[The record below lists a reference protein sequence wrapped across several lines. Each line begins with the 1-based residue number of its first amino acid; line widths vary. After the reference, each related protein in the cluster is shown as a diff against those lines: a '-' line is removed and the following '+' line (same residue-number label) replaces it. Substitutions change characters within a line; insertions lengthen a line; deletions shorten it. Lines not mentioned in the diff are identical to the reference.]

1 MNNTTKF
8 LNIAESLKPK
18 LIEST
23 VRPKLEVSILPNK
36 TGLHGWSVQTV
47 GSIYDLGKKSLG
59 TNDSF
64 TVDFGNHYVGY
75 LNLKINSLGSPQDAP
90 LRLKLTLGE
99 VPCEIAEPHENYNGW
114 ISKSWLQQEI
124 INIDVLPCTITLPR
138 RYAFRYLKIEIIAT
152 SQKYTVQFE
161 DISVTSV
168 TSAAISKITPLPSSL
183 DKELIDMD
191 KVAIRTLKN
200 CMHLV
205 FEDGPKRDRR
215 LWIGDLRL
223 QALANYYSIK
233 NYDLVKRCLYLF
245 AGLPEE
251 NGQIGARL
259 FLEPKLLVDDTILFD
274 YSLFFVSILHDY
286 YLETKDLDTL
296 HDLWPVAM
304 KQIEIALSRL
314 DENNIVVDS
323 DEWWSFT
330 DWHPDL
336 NKQAPAQAVL
346 IYTMKQSKVLA
357 EILKDTGAIE
367 YLIKNIETTSTAAL
381 KYLFDKEQGLFIS
394 GKDRQVSW
402 ASQAWMVLAGVLS
415 REGNS
420 TVLDTL
426 FKVNPEINMVTP
438 YMYHHLIEALIISD
452 KKDTA
457 LRLMKSYWGEML
469 KDGADCFWELYNPN
483 NKFESPY
490 GSNLINSYCH
500 AWSCTPTYF
509 IRKYF
514 L

>member
-18 LIEST
+18 LIESI
-23 VRPKLEVSILPNK
+23 VKPKLEVNILPNK
-36 TGLHGWSVQTV
+36 TGLHGWYVQTV
-47 GSIYDLGKKSLG
+47 GSIYDLSKKSLD

-114 ISKSWLQQEI
+114 ISRSWLQQEI

-138 RYAFRYLKIEIIAT
+138 RYAFRYLKIEVIAT

-161 DISVTSV
+161 DISITSV
-168 TSAAISKITPLPSSL
+168 TSADTSKIIPLPASL
-183 DKELIDMD
+183 SKYLIDMD
-191 KVAIRTLKN
+191 KVAIRTLEN

-251 NGQIGARL
+251 NGQIGACL

-314 DENNIVVDS
+314 DENNIVMDS

-357 EILKDTGAIE
+357 EILKDTSAIE
-367 YLIKNIETTSTAAL
+367 YLIKNIEATSTAAL

-394 GKDRQVSW
+394 GKNRQVSW

-415 REGNS
+415 LEENS

-426 FKVNPEINMVTP
+426 FKVNPKINMVTP

-452 KKDTA
+452 KKDIA
-457 LRLMKSYWGEML
+457 LSLMKSYWGEML